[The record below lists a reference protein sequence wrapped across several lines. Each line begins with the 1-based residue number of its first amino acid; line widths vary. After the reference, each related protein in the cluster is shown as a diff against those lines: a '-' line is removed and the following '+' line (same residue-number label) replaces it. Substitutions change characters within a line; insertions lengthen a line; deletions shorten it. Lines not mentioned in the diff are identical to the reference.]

1 MIRTPQEMTID
12 QRAQMRG
19 GTGTVTIE
27 HLLNQSDFSPGANCR
42 LCAKLTLPPGA
53 SIGPHE
59 HLTEDEV
66 YYITAGEGLLD
77 DGETQ
82 TRVTVGDA
90 ILTGN
95 GASHSIANTGETDL
109 EFLAVIVCYGDA

>member
-1 MIRTPQEMTID
+1 MIRTPESMPVD
-12 QRAQMRG
+12 RRAEMRG
-19 GTGTVTIE
+19 GAGTVTIQ
-27 HLLNQSDFSPGANCR
+27 HLLGQADFSPGVNCR

-59 HLTEDEV
+59 HRAEDEV
-66 YYITAGEGLLD
+66 YYITAGTGLLD

-82 TRVTVGDA
+82 TPVTVGDV

-95 GASHSIANTGETDL
+95 GASHAIANTGEVDL
-109 EFLAVIVCYGDA
+109 EFVAMIVCYPNA